1 MYKKSEKKPYVSP
14 ILTVV
19 VFRPERGLLN
29 SGLGPDPATSSI
41 NIESR
46 VDNGATWAAT
56 DASQSDQGWI
66 Y

>member
-46 VDNGATWAAT
+46 IDNGATWVASDAT
-56 DASQSDQGWI
+56 TDQDGWI